1 MRLDKASY
9 GLFSKS
15 RRLGLAMSL
24 LMLLEA
30 CSSTTFVYN
39 RLDFILPWYLDDYV
53 DLNRDQKA
61 LLDELLKPFLHWH
74 RVEELPQYVEILR
87 EIEQGLDRTV
97 TPRMIGQFFSKFEQA
112 WLRLEDEVLDWMFK
126 LGAGLSDQQ
135 IEEFLAVLQEQQK
148 EYEEEYLDRS
158 GEEYLEDSYDNFLD
172 SLQDYLGRLDESQ
185 RASLWEAS
193 SKLQRMDVLWLEERA
208 SWLVNMGVLLE
219 RAPGWQQKLRD
230 LKAARED
237 NYSPQY
243 REMYAHNLAVIE
255 GAIAT
260 VINSRSEKQD
270 RRLRKKLQNLRQDFE
285 TLIAQSSP

>member
-1 MRLDKASY
+1 MRSNKAGY

-15 RRLGLAMSL
+15 RRLGLAMSM

-53 DLNRDQKA
+53 DLNRDQKT

-97 TPRMIGQFFSKFEQA
+97 TPGMIGQIFSEFEQA
-112 WLRLEDEVLDWMFK
+112 WLRLEDEVLDWVFE
-126 LGAGLSDQQ
+126 LGADLSNQQ
-135 IEEFLAVLQEQQK
+135 IEEFMTVLQEQQK

-158 GEEYLEDSYDNFLD
+158 DDEYLEDSYDNFLD

-185 RASLWEAS
+185 RASLREAS
-193 SKLQRMDVLWLEERA
+193 SKLGRMDVLWLEERA
-208 SWLVNMGVLLE
+208 TWLANMAVLLE

-243 REMYAHNLAVIE
+243 REMYAHNRAVIE
-255 GAIAT
+255 GTIAT
-260 VINSRSEKQD
+260 VINSRSDKQD

-285 TLIAQSSP
+285 TLIAQ